1 MSYLKVVIP
10 IIVIVII
17 GGIIVFNSS
26 QDVNI
31 EKDNEEVKIQWVTS
45 GPFSIEKDQ
54 YNLGEKIFLNV
65 NYIPKDVKGEA
76 IFFRPTATPELQKV
90 KEFEGV
96 PEEMIRSKVAYI
108 KIPFDGSAK
117 ENWNRYFEPKF
128 NEWKGICSTNELV
141 GEWIL
146 VFAGTDYEP
155 IYFEVLNQTSSW
167 DERTFEPLTN
177 VGRC

>member
-17 GGIIVFNSS
+17 GGIIAFSS
-26 QDVNI
+26 NQDVDV
-31 EKDNEEVKIQWVTS
+31 EKDNEQVEVQWRTS
-45 GPFSIEKDQ
+45 GPFAIEKYQ

-76 IFFRPTATPELQKV
+76 IFFRPTATPDLQEV

-96 PEEMIRSKVAYI
+96 AKEMIRSKIAHI
-108 KIPFDGSAK
+108 TIPFDGNAK
-117 ENWNRYFEPKF
+117 ENWNRYFEPRL
-128 NEWKGICSTNELV
+128 NEWKGICSTEDLT

-146 VFAGTDYEP
+146 VFSGTDYEP
-155 IYFEVLNQTSSW
+155 MYFEVLNQTASW
-167 DERTFEPLTN
+167 DNRTFETLTN
-177 VGRC
+177 VGKC

>member
-1 MSYLKVVIP
+1 MRYLKIIIP
-10 IIVIVII
+10 IIII
-17 GGIIVFNSS
+17 GIIAGAIAANSE
-26 QDVNI
+26 QEIV
-31 EKDNEEVKIQWVTS
+31 EEETEIQWVSS

-54 YNLGEKIFLNV
+54 YMLGEKIFLTV

-76 IFFRPTATPELQKV
+76 IFFRPTPTPDLQKV

-96 PEEMIRSKVAYI
+96 PEELIRSKVAYI
-108 KIPFDGSAK
+108 TIPFDGSAK
-117 ENWNRYFEPKF
+117 ENWNRYFEPRF
-128 NEWKGICSTNELV
+128 NEWKGICSTDDLT

-146 VFAGTDYEP
+146 VFSGTDYEP

-177 VGRC
+177 IGKC

>member
-1 MSYLKVVIP
+1 MRYLKIIIP
-10 IIVIVII
+10 IIII
-17 GGIIVFNSS
+17 GIIAGAIAANSE
-26 QDVNI
+26 QEIV
-31 EKDNEEVKIQWVTS
+31 EEETEIQWVSS

-54 YNLGEKIFLNV
+54 YMLGEKIFLTV

-76 IFFRPTATPELQKV
+76 IFFRPTPTPDLQKV

-96 PEEMIRSKVAYI
+96 PEELIRSKVAYI
-108 KIPFDGSAK
+108 TIPFDGSAK

-128 NEWKGICSTNELV
+128 NEFKGICSTNELV

-146 VFAGTDYEP
+146 VFAGTYYEP

>member
-1 MSYLKVVIP
+1 MSYLKVIIP

-17 GGIIVFNSS
+17 GGIIAFSS
-26 QDVNI
+26 NQDIDV
-31 EKDNEEVKIQWVTS
+31 EKDNEQVESQWRTS
-45 GPFSIEKDQ
+45 GPFSIEKYQ
-54 YNLGEKIFLNV
+54 YNLGEKIFLTV

-76 IFFRPTATPELQKV
+76 IFFRPTATPDLQKI

-108 KIPFDGSAK
+108 TIPFDGSAK
-117 ENWNRYFEPKF
+117 ENWNRYFEPRF
-128 NEWKGICSTNELV
+128 NESKGICSTDDLT

-146 VFAGTDYEP
+146 VFSGTDYEP

-167 DERTFEPLTN
+167 DKRTFEPLTN
-177 VGRC
+177 IGKC

>member
-1 MSYLKVVIP
+1 
-10 IIVIVII
+10 
-17 GGIIVFNSS
+17 
-26 QDVNI
+26 
-31 EKDNEEVKIQWVTS
+31 
-45 GPFSIEKDQ
+45 
-54 YNLGEKIFLNV
+54 V
-65 NYIPKDVKGEA
+65 NYIPKDLKGEA
-76 IFFRPTATPELQKV
+76 IFFRPTATPDLQEV

-108 KIPFDGSAK
+108 TIPFDGSAK

-128 NEWKGICSTNELV
+128 NEFKGICSTNELV

-146 VFAGTDYEP
+146 VFAGTYYEP

>member
-10 IIVIVII
+10 IIVILII
-17 GGIIVFNSS
+17 GGIIVFNSN
-26 QDVNI
+26 QDVNV
-31 EKDNEEVKIQWVTS
+31 EKDNEQVEIQWRTS
-45 GPFSIEKDQ
+45 GPFSIEKYQ
-54 YNLGEKIFLNV
+54 YNLGEKIFLTV

-76 IFFRPTATPELQKV
+76 IFFRPTATPDLQKI

-108 KIPFDGSAK
+108 TIPFDGSAK

-128 NEWKGICSTNELV
+128 NEFKGICSTNELV

-146 VFAGTDYEP
+146 VFAGTYYEP